1 MLRQI
6 KTAAERSSETL
17 LGDFIGAAALMVTL
31 RTCRAC
37 ILSPTLMRVT

>member
-6 KTAAERSSETL
+6 KTAAQSSSETL

-31 RTCRAC
+31 VAALY
-37 ILSPTLMRVT
+37 IPGFI